1 MEISQTKLLQE
12 DLGLFHYVETEME
25 RWSDGVT
32 NEVVMEYLLKMMF
45 DNVMPPEEFSMEELE
60 DVLRALNFP
69 FDISEL
75 TLGDGNCFFR

>member
-25 RWSDGVT
+25 KWNDGVT